1 MSYIKIK
8 IKYIYIYI
16 YIYICIY
23 MMLVKNKPHKCELFN
38 VSHHFIHKMCWL
50 GGWPS
55 KICVV
60 KLNNFLTNCLD
71 NSSSGWLDLNI
82 FIPRFWV
89 YNYGGWQGRWLTQAV
104 IFKPPKWVYLN
115 QIYKGFLWNLT
126 NKWKLFIMSTFLGG
140 WHLLK
145 WVKKWLTLKCLVLWY
160 ILAKIVVIT
169 WTE

>member
-1 MSYIKIK
+1 MLANISFIK
-8 IKYIYIYI
+8 
-16 YIYICIY
+16 CVD
-23 MMLVKNKPHKCELFN
+23 LVADRQKSVLLSWIISSQIGIGNL
-38 VSHHFIHKMCWL
+38 SSDWL
-50 GGWPS
+50 E
-55 KICVV
+55 
-60 KLNNFLTNCLD
+60 
-71 NSSSGWLDLNI
+71 LNI